1 MQYAFGVKLSEPAL
15 PPSLKPVKRQAA
27 LGDQVYQAL
36 QSHLRSGAI
45 GAGQPLQEVQL
56 AERLGVSRTP
66 VREAMMRLSSEGLLS
81 TVGRSYVVPELTIG
95 DVDEIYE
102 IRFLVEPAALR
113 RVAALTLDG
122 DVRAPIDAALAD
134 AIAADAAGDATRF
147 RDAAARFRSAWL
159 ALVPSARLV
168 RVVEQYADHM
178 QHIRV
183 LTLGDAKVR
192 AIVLRGLKGVAAAL
206 AKGDGDR
213 AAAAMED
220 NLREARK
227 AFIAAA
233 ALGGAPS
240 GEALSSIKPAAD
252 DNGKR
257 RAPQTAQ
264 PAGAARGANPGRRGA
279 AQASPRSNA

>member
-1 MQYAFGVKLSEPAL
+1 MPSEPFL

-36 QSHLRSGAI
+36 QTHLRSGAI
-45 GAGQPLQEVQL
+45 GAGQLLQEVQL

-81 TVGRSYVVPELTIG
+81 TVGRSYVVPALTLD

-113 RVAALTLDG
+113 RVAARTRDA
-122 DVRAPIDAALAD
+122 DVRAPLDAALAD
-134 AIAADAAGDATRF
+134 AIAADAADDAARF

-159 ALVPSARLV
+159 ALVPNARLV

-178 QHIRV
+178 QRIRV

-192 AIVLRGLKGVAAAL
+192 AIVLRGLEGVAAAL

-233 ALGGAPS
+233 ALDDAPS
-240 GEALSSIKPAAD
+240 GEAPAPIKPGTD

-257 RAPQTAQ
+257 RASRTTQ
-264 PAGAARGANPGRRGA
+264 PAGAARGGRSGRRSA
-279 AQASPRSNA
+279 ASTSPRSNA

>member
-1 MQYAFGVKLSEPAL
+1 M

-27 LGDQVYQAL
+27 LGDQVYRTL
-36 QSHLRSGAI
+36 QTHLRSGAI
-45 GAGQPLQEVQL
+45 GAGQPLQEAQL

-81 TVGRSYVVPELTIG
+81 TVGRSFVVPALTLA

-113 RVAALTLDG
+113 RVAALAVDSA
-122 DVRAPIDAALAD
+122 VRAPIDAALKD
-134 AIAADAAGDATRF
+134 AIAADAAGDAARF
-147 RDAAARFRSAWL
+147 RDSAARFRGAWL
-159 ALVPSARLV
+159 ALVPNARLV

-178 QHIRV
+178 QHIRT
-183 LTLGDAKVR
+183 LTLDDVKVR

-206 AKGDGDR
+206 ARGDGDR

-233 ALGGAPS
+233 ALSDAPAGASRRAGTGSENGNAASGAPS
-240 GEALSSIKPAAD
+240 APKPAAVR
-252 DNGKR
+252 GGTSAR
-257 RAPQTAQ
+257 RRSAAP
-264 PAGAARGANPGRRGA
+264 P
-279 AQASPRSNA
+279 SPRSNT

>member
-1 MQYAFGVKLSEPAL
+1 M

-27 LGDQVYQAL
+27 LGDQVYRSL
-36 QSHLRSGAI
+36 QTHLRSGAI
-45 GAGQPLQEVQL
+45 GAGQLLQEVQL

-81 TVGRSYVVPELTIG
+81 TVGRSFVVPALTMA

-113 RVAALTLDG
+113 RVATLTLNAT
-122 DVRAPIDAALAD
+122 VRAPIDAALKD
-134 AIAADAAGDATRF
+134 AVAADAAGDAVCF
-147 RDAAARFRSAWL
+147 RDSAARFRSAWL
-159 ALVPSARLV
+159 ALVPNARLV

-178 QHIRV
+178 QHIRI

-206 AKGDGDR
+206 ARGDGER

-233 ALGGAPS
+233 ALRDAPPGAGQPADNGKHS
-240 GEALSSIKPAAD
+240 DDGNGSASSATKPAA
-252 DNGKR
+252 
-257 RAPQTAQ
+257 
-264 PAGAARGANPGRRGA
+264 AARGASPRRRSTKL
-279 AQASPRSNA
+279 QPSRSNA

>member
-1 MQYAFGVKLSEPAL
+1 L

-36 QSHLRSGAI
+36 QTHLRSGAI
-45 GAGQPLQEVQL
+45 VAGQPLQEVQL

-81 TVGRSYVVPELTIG
+81 TVGRSYVVPALTID

-113 RVAALTLDG
+113 RVAARTRDAA
-122 DVRAPIDAALAD
+122 VRAPIDAALAD
-134 AIAADAAGDATRF
+134 AIAADAAGDAARF
-147 RDAAARFRSAWL
+147 RDAAARFRGAWL
-159 ALVPSARLV
+159 ALVPNARLV

-178 QHIRV
+178 QQIRI
-183 LTLGDAKVR
+183 LTLDDARVR

-206 AKGDGDR
+206 ARGDGDR

-233 ALGGAPS
+233 ALGDDAPS
-240 GEALSSIKPAAD
+240 SGASAPIKAQAD
-252 DNGKR
+252 GNGSGKR
-257 RAPQTAQ
+257 HAPRATQTAR
-264 PAGAARGANPGRRGA
+264 AARRTKPGRRSA
-279 AQASPRSNA
+279 ASASSRSNA

>member
-1 MQYAFGVKLSEPAL
+1 M

-36 QSHLRSGAI
+36 QTHLRSGAI
-45 GAGQPLQEVQL
+45 VAGQPLQEVQL

-66 VREAMMRLSSEGLLS
+66 VREAMMRLSSEGLLT
-81 TVGRSYVVPELTIG
+81 TVGRSFVVPALTMR

-113 RVAALTLDG
+113 RVAALTRDAA
-122 DVRAPIDAALAD
+122 VRAPIDAALAD
-134 AIAADAAGDATRF
+134 AIGADAAGDALRF
-147 RDAAARFRSAWL
+147 RDAAARFRGAWL
-159 ALVPSARLV
+159 ALVPNARLV

-178 QHIRV
+178 QHIRI
-183 LTLGDAKVR
+183 LTLGDAAVR

-206 AKGDGDR
+206 ARGDGDR

-233 ALGGAPS
+233 ALDDAPAAGEAAHGGA
-240 GEALSSIKPAAD
+240 G
-252 DNGKR
+252 R
-257 RAPQTAQ
+257 TQRAPHVLK
-264 PAGAARGANPGRRGA
+264 PDAALRGANPQRRQPA
-279 AQASPRSNA
+279 PPSARSNA

>member
-1 MQYAFGVKLSEPAL
+1 MPT
-15 PPSLKPVKRQAA
+15 SLKPVKRQAA
-27 LGDQVYQAL
+27 LGDQVYSAL

-81 TVGRSYVVPELTIG
+81 TVGRSFVVPALTIE

-113 RVAALTLDG
+113 RVAALTLDPA
-122 DVRAPIDAALAD
+122 VRAPIDAALKD
-134 AIAADAAGDATRF
+134 AIAADAAGDAARF

-159 ALVPSARLV
+159 ALVPNARLV

-178 QHIRV
+178 QHIRI
-183 LTLGDAKVR
+183 LTLDDAKVR
-192 AIVLRGLKGVAAAL
+192 AIVLRGLKGVAVAL
-206 AKGDGDR
+206 AKGDGEH

-233 ALGGAPS
+233 ALSDAPAGGAPGRARRGNDS
-240 GEALSSIKPAAD
+240 NGGNGDNGRTNGTPSSAKPA
-252 DNGKR
+252 R
-257 RAPQTAQ
+257 
-264 PAGAARGANPGRRGA
+264 AARGAIPRRRGTT
-279 AQASPRSNA
+279 PVRSNA

>member
-1 MQYAFGVKLSEPAL
+1 M

-27 LGDQVYQAL
+27 LGDQVYNAL
-36 QSHLRSGAI
+36 QIHLRSGAI
-45 GAGQPLQEVQL
+45 SAGQPLQEVQL

-66 VREAMMRLSSEGLLS
+66 VREAMMRLASEGRLT
-81 TVGRSYVVPELTIG
+81 TVGRSFVVPALTLA

-113 RVAALTLDG
+113 RVATLTRDART
-122 DVRAPIDAALAD
+122 RAPIDAALDD
-134 AIAADAAGDATRF
+134 AIAADAAGDAARF
-147 RDAAARFRSAWL
+147 RDAAMRFRGAWL
-159 ALVPSARLV
+159 ALVPNARLV

-178 QHIRV
+178 QHIRT
-183 LTLGDAKVR
+183 LTLGDAGVR

-206 AKGDGDR
+206 AKGDGER

-233 ALGGAPS
+233 LREAPGGIERAATHGN
-240 GEALSSIKPAAD
+240 GEPGARANGAKSPAAAA
-252 DNGKR
+252 R
-257 RAPQTAQ
+257 RA
-264 PAGAARGANPGRRGA
+264 AATPP
-279 AQASPRSNA
+279 SPRSNA

>member
-1 MQYAFGVKLSEPAL
+1 M

-36 QSHLRSGAI
+36 QTHLRSGAI
-45 GAGQPLQEVQL
+45 VAGQPLQEVQL

-81 TVGRSYVVPELTIG
+81 TVGRSYVVPALTID

-113 RVAALTLDG
+113 RVAARTRDAA
-122 DVRAPIDAALAD
+122 VRAPIDAALAD
-134 AIAADAAGDATRF
+134 AIAADAADDAARF
-147 RDAAARFRSAWL
+147 RDAAARFRGAWL
-159 ALVPSARLV
+159 ALVPNARLV

-178 QHIRV
+178 QQIRV
-183 LTLGDAKVR
+183 LTLDDAGVR
-192 AIVLRGLKGVAAAL
+192 AIVLRGLEGVAAAL
-206 AKGDGDR
+206 AKGDGER

-233 ALGGAPS
+233 ALGDAPPPGAP
-240 GEALSSIKPAAD
+240 APVKTQAD
-252 DNGKR
+252 GNGSGKR
-257 RAPQTAQ
+257 HAPRAAQTAR
-264 PAGAARGANPGRRGA
+264 AARSTNPGRRSA
-279 AQASPRSNA
+279 ASASSRSNA

>member
-1 MQYAFGVKLSEPAL
+1 M

-27 LGDQVYQAL
+27 LGDQVYTAL
-36 QSHLRSGAI
+36 QTHLRSGAI

-66 VREAMMRLSSEGLLS
+66 VREAMMRLASEGLLA
-81 TVGRSYVVPELTIG
+81 TVGRSYVVPALTIA
-95 DVDEIYE
+95 DVDDIYE

-113 RVAALTLDG
+113 GVAARTRDPQL
-122 DVRAPIDAALAD
+122 RAPIDVALAD
-134 AIAADAAGDATRF
+134 AIAADAAGDAARF
-147 RDAAARFRSAWL
+147 REAAARFRSAWL
-159 ALVPSARLV
+159 ALVPNARLV

-178 QHIRV
+178 QHIRI

-192 AIVLRGLKGVAAAL
+192 AIVLRGLRGVAAAL
-206 AKGDGDR
+206 ARGDGER

-233 ALGGAPS
+233 DLDRASGA
-240 GEALSSIKPAAD
+240 GERGANDGLEVRNGRTGDIDSSNGARRATRAAKPAA
-252 DNGKR
+252 NG
-257 RAPQTAQ
+257 RA
-264 PAGAARGANPGRRGA
+264 
-279 AQASPRSNA
+279 SNARAHGATPRPRRSSKT

>member
-1 MQYAFGVKLSEPAL
+1 MPSEPFL

-27 LGDQVYQAL
+27 LGDQVYTAL
-36 QSHLRSGAI
+36 QTHLRSGAI

-66 VREAMMRLSSEGLLS
+66 VREAMMRLASEGLLA
-81 TVGRSYVVPELTIG
+81 TVGRSYVVPALTIA
-95 DVDEIYE
+95 DVDDIYE

-113 RVAALTLDG
+113 GVAARTRDPQL
-122 DVRAPIDAALAD
+122 RAPIDVALAD
-134 AIAADAAGDATRF
+134 AIAADAAGDA
-147 RDAAARFRSAWL
+147 ARFRSAWL
-159 ALVPSARLV
+159 ALVPNARLV

-178 QHIRV
+178 QHIRI

-192 AIVLRGLKGVAAAL
+192 AIVLRGLRGVAAAL
-206 AKGDGDR
+206 ARGDGER

-233 ALGGAPS
+233 DLDRAPGA
-240 GEALSSIKPAAD
+240 GERGANDGLEVRNGRTGDIDSSNGARRATRAAKPAA
-252 DNGKR
+252 NG
-257 RAPQTAQ
+257 RA
-264 PAGAARGANPGRRGA
+264 
-279 AQASPRSNA
+279 SNARAHGATPRPRRSSKT

>member
-1 MQYAFGVKLSEPAL
+1 MQYAFGVKLSEPFL
-15 PPSLKPVKRQAA
+15 PSSLKPVKRQAA

-81 TVGRSYVVPELTIG
+81 TVGRSYVVPELTI
-95 DVDEIYE
+95 DNVDEIYE

-113 RVAALTLDG
+113 RVAALTLDV

-159 ALVPSARLV
+159 ALVPSVRLV

-233 ALGGAPS
+233 LGGAPS
-240 GEALSSIKPAAD
+240 GEALSTIKPAAD

-264 PAGAARGANPGRRGA
+264 PAGAARGANPGRRSA